1 MKKKLERTDQ
11 TRTPHSLTHSTRA
24 QSESQTLD
32 WGKKV
37 VKSKVVNNGGATPD
51 WKGEVLKMD
60 LVDHAELIMR

>member
-1 MKKKLERTDQ
+1 M
-11 TRTPHSLTHSTRA
+11 
-24 QSESQTLD
+24 D